1 MTRTQRRL
9 PSTSSLPRRAATVPS
24 LIPTVA
30 HFLSISIQEIERKGA
45 TVGMREGT
53 VAARLGS
60 EEFEGRRR
68 WVLVIGTKGVAGE
81 EGCDWKWWS
90 CGLGPCWV
98 SSEWKNTAGK
108 CRRRSPELLIVY
120 RGRSMVMS
128 R

>member
-1 MTRTQRRL
+1 MW
-9 PSTSSLPRRAATVPS
+9 SSMETESSSGNEVSPEM
-24 LIPTVA
+24 IVA
-30 HFLSISIQEIERKGA
+30 GTLA

-60 EEFEGRRR
+60 EEVEGRWR
-68 WVLVIGTKGVAGE
+68 WVLVIGTKRVAGE

-120 RGRSMVMS
+120 RGR
-128 R
+128 